1 MMIKHKPHIVPK
13 YVLYGFFFLGL
24 LSAIA
29 FRSIVFFQRFNPSWV
44 RPVWYIGISGYVLF
58 FLYRYHITVKRK
70 KAISDYQLLEKVK
83 TKTDLSDEERDVLT
97 YLLSSIKVSHE
108 DWNYALIFMLSILA
122 IASDIALTF
131 MWK

>member
-1 MMIKHKPHIVPK
+1 MDKHTPHIVPK

-44 RPVWYIGISGYVLF
+44 RPIWYIGISGYVFF

-70 KAISDYQLLEKVK
+70 KAIKDYRLLEKVESK
-83 TKTDLSDEERDVLT
+83 AELSEEERDVLT
-97 YLLSSIKVSHE
+97 YLLSSVKVSHE
-108 DWNYALIFMLSILA
+108 DWNYALIFLLSLLA
-122 IASDIALTF
+122 IAADLALTYGL
-131 MWK
+131 